1 MRIFGSII
9 IPIDGLHH
17 NRPQLDQSA
26 PTWVMTPKGSL
37 TPTGNE
43 PIGVCD
49 PKKGILT
56 HVSNN
61 PNGNGSRN

>member
-1 MRIFGSII
+1 
-9 IPIDGLHH
+9 
-17 NRPQLDQSA
+17 
-26 PTWVMTPKGSL
+26 MTPKGSL
-37 TPTGNE
+37 TPKGNE